1 MEQKHRIFDIKK
13 LKKLKRFLNVK
24 NIFIFLFV
32 VVNITDIITTVLAK
46 SKHTMD
52 YELNPLFAITNS
64 AFAMYTFKIFG
75 VLFLLW
81 YMIRRYPIDVSPFYR
96 YFMMYV
102 IVLFFVILVGASVNN
117 YLFYKTSVE
126 DLGDPI
132 PREQKV
138 EVMLNDVG
146 DLKYITDIGTKTK
159 RIVIPPLF
167 SVFVLNMLQFIV
179 WRSFEKHSIE
189 NIVVN
194 MRLIR

>member
-1 MEQKHRIFDIKK
+1 M
-13 LKKLKRFLNVK
+13 
-24 NIFIFLFV
+24 
-32 VVNITDIITTVLAK
+32 
-46 SKHTMD
+46 
-52 YELNPLFAITNS
+52 
-64 AFAMYTFKIFG
+64 
-75 VLFLLW
+75 
-81 YMIRRYPIDVSPFYR
+81 
-96 YFMMYV
+96 
-102 IVLFFVILVGASVNN
+102 NN